1 MSTRLATADDTRRW
15 GLTLA
20 ESLQAGDVV
29 ALCGQLGAG
38 KTQAT
43 KGIVVGLGSQADV
56 TSPTFTLV
64 HEYTDGRLPVFHFD
78 FYRMEQS
85 GEVLTL
91 GWDEILDEPGVV
103 IVEWADLFRS
113 CCRRTHAGFSS
124 PFSRTAPVKSWNGKV
139 PEAFNLPGL
148 PHVEE
153 EPPAWHRLCSHTAHE
168 KRPSAPRSCRIGGRN
183 LGGHRTVGHA
193 GLAHELRHPGRQRAR
208 GSA

>member
-1 MSTRLATADDTRRW
+1 MSTLLATADDTRLW
-15 GLTLA
+15 GITLA

-43 KGIVVGLGSQADV
+43 KGIVAGLGSQADV

-103 IVEWADLFRS
+103 IVEWADLFPELLPPHTRWFQF
-113 CCRRTHAGFSS
+113 TLQQDG
-124 PFSRTAPVKSWNGKV
+124 SREVI
-139 PEAFNLPGL
+139 E
-148 PHVEE
+148 
-153 EPPAWHRLCSHTAHE
+153 RQ
-168 KRPSAPRSCRIGGRN
+168 GR
-183 LGGHRTVGHA
+183 
-193 GLAHELRHPGRQRAR
+193 
-208 GSA
+208 

>member
-1 MSTRLATADDTRRW
+1 MSTRLSSADDTRRW

-43 KGIVVGLGSQADV
+43 KGIVAGLGSLADV

-103 IVEWADLFRS
+103 IVEWADLF
-113 CCRRTHAGFSS
+113 
-124 PFSRTAPVKSWNGKV
+124 
-139 PEAFNLPGL
+139 PELLP
-148 PHVEE
+148 PHTRWFQFTLQPDGAREVM
-153 EPPAWHRLCSHTAHE
+153 A
-168 KRPSAPRSCRIGGRN
+168 
-183 LGGHRTVGHA
+183 
-193 GLAHELRHPGRQRAR
+193 RQ
-208 GSA
+208 GP

>member
-1 MSTRLATADDTRRW
+1 MSTRLSSADDTRRW

-43 KGIVVGLGSQADV
+43 KGIVAGLGSLADV

-103 IVEWADLFRS
+103 IVEWADLFPELLPPHTRWFQ
-113 CCRRTHAGFSS
+113 FSLQ
-124 PFSRTAPVKSWNGKV
+124 PDGAREVM
-139 PEAFNLPGL
+139 E
-148 PHVEE
+148 
-153 EPPAWHRLCSHTAHE
+153 
-168 KRPSAPRSCRIGGRN
+168 
-183 LGGHRTVGHA
+183 
-193 GLAHELRHPGRQRAR
+193 RQ
-208 GSA
+208 GP

>member
-1 MSTRLATADDTRRW
+1 MSTLLATADDTRLW
-15 GLTLA
+15 GITLA
-20 ESLQAGDVV
+20 ESLQVGDVV

-103 IVEWADLFRS
+103 IVEWADLFPELLPPHTRWFQF
-113 CCRRTHAGFSS
+113 TLQQDG
-124 PFSRTAPVKSWNGKV
+124 SREVI
-139 PEAFNLPGL
+139 E
-148 PHVEE
+148 
-153 EPPAWHRLCSHTAHE
+153 RQ
-168 KRPSAPRSCRIGGRN
+168 GR
-183 LGGHRTVGHA
+183 
-193 GLAHELRHPGRQRAR
+193 
-208 GSA
+208 

>member
-1 MSTRLATADDTRRW
+1 MSTRLSSADDTRRW

-43 KGIVVGLGSQADV
+43 KGIVAGLGSLADV

-103 IVEWADLFRS
+103 VVEWADLF
-113 CCRRTHAGFSS
+113 
-124 PFSRTAPVKSWNGKV
+124 
-139 PEAFNLPGL
+139 PELLP
-148 PHVEE
+148 PHTRWFQFTLQPDGAREVME
-153 EPPAWHRLCSHTAHE
+153 
-168 KRPSAPRSCRIGGRN
+168 
-183 LGGHRTVGHA
+183 
-193 GLAHELRHPGRQRAR
+193 RHGP
-208 GSA
+208 

>member
-1 MSTRLATADDTRRW
+1 MSTRLSSADDTRLW

-43 KGIVVGLGSQADV
+43 KGIVAGLGSQADV

-103 IVEWADLFRS
+103 IVEWADLF
-113 CCRRTHAGFSS
+113 
-124 PFSRTAPVKSWNGKV
+124 
-139 PEAFNLPGL
+139 PELLP
-148 PHVEE
+148 PHTRWFQFTLQPDGAREVIE
-153 EPPAWHRLCSHTAHE
+153 
-168 KRPSAPRSCRIGGRN
+168 
-183 LGGHRTVGHA
+183 
-193 GLAHELRHPGRQRAR
+193 RQ
-208 GSA
+208 GP

>member
-1 MSTRLATADDTRRW
+1 MSTRLSSADDTRRW

-43 KGIVVGLGSQADV
+43 KGIVAGLGSQADV

-103 IVEWADLFRS
+103 IVEWADLF
-113 CCRRTHAGFSS
+113 
-124 PFSRTAPVKSWNGKV
+124 
-139 PEAFNLPGL
+139 PELLP
-148 PHVEE
+148 PHTRWFQFTLQPDGAREVME
-153 EPPAWHRLCSHTAHE
+153 
-168 KRPSAPRSCRIGGRN
+168 
-183 LGGHRTVGHA
+183 
-193 GLAHELRHPGRQRAR
+193 RQ
-208 GSA
+208 GP